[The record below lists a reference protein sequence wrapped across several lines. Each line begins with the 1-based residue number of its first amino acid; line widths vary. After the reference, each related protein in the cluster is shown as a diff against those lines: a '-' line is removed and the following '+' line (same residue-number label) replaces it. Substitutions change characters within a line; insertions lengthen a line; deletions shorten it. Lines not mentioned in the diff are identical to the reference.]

1 MDAPMRIVL
10 VYNADGGALNRI
22 GDALHKLFAP
32 KTYPCSLC
40 MLSYGPL
47 TMRAKWRTYLKDL
60 PQEVSEL
67 HRDEF
72 HELYDLPHIP
82 LPAILSAGA
91 DGRLEVL
98 LSKPQLD
105 ALRNVDELIAAM
117 EAALAAR

>member
-1 MDAPMRIVL
+1 MDAPMRIIL
-10 VYNADGGALNRI
+10 VYNADGGALSRI

-47 TMRAKWRTYLKDL
+47 TMRAKWRRYLKDL
-60 PQEVSEL
+60 PQEVTEL

-72 HELYDLPHIP
+72 HELYDVPHIP
-82 LPAILSAGA
+82 LPAILSVAA